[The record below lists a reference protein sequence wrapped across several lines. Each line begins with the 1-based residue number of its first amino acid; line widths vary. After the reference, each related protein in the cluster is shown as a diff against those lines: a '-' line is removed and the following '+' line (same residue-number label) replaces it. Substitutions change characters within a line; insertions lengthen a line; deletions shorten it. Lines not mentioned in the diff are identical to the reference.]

1 MRLENKK
8 NFYKKNQSNTEK
20 NLEVNSMHYEIDN
33 TKRIVLK
40 KKKKFKKKLRYEK
53 KYKRRARI
61 NAFR

>member
-8 NFYKKNQSNTEK
+8 NFYKKNQSNMEK

-53 KYKRRARI
+53 KI
-61 NAFR
+61 